1 MIKSMT
7 GFGRGEFSNGTY
19 AFNIEIKTVNHRYN
33 DIIVRMPKHLNY
45 LEEKIKRLIKKNIS
59 RGRVEIYVNMEYV
72 TESPVEVHVDTS
84 LAKSY
89 KAALENLLS
98 ELGIEDKIG
107 LKDVLTLEDIVK
119 TERKEIDED
128 IIWEC
133 LSKALSIA
141 LENVM
146 NMRKEEGSVLKEDIQ
161 CQLEKIESMLSKI
174 EERAPFIV
182 EEYRD
187 KLRERI
193 RKLLDEEQGL
203 DEERLNYE
211 VVLFADKSD
220 INEEIVRFKSH
231 IRQFYKSMESKE
243 PIGRK
248 LDFLVQE
255 MNREINTIGSKAN
268 DLIITNCVVDIK
280 SELEKVR
287 EQIQNIE

>member
-107 LKDVLTLEDIVK
+107 LEDVLTLEDIVK

-193 RKLLDEEQGL
+193 RELLDEEQGL